1 MKKQNLFF
9 IIGMIICIILLIV
22 LLVIIN
28 ISKPKD
34 DKKKIAEKL
43 ENEFEFFD
51 EKTID
56 IINELN
62 NIKIPRYKIYE
73 KTVNQSDSDI
83 TNSNNSKGGE
93 KQEASQE
100 GNDKTTDI
108 QHENITYSELDPISS
123 LTENS
128 EDVDW
133 NQIAF
138 LFEDIYSNLTTFEI
152 DLNSLQVSGDI
163 INNYKVSLNSLAL
176 SINKKDKKSSMENGF
191 NVYSNLMQLVSLIIN
206 DNYKLS
212 IYNIKL
218 TIINIYTKISL
229 ENNWEES
236 YSILNNL
243 LKNYSIENN
252 DQNKKEK
259 LNKIKLLLDNLENVL
274 ILKDK
279 NVFFMQYKILIQE
292 LQT

>member
-9 IIGMIICIILLIV
+9 IIGMIICIVLLIV

-62 NIKIPRYKIYE
+62 NIKVPRYKIYE

-100 GNDKTTDI
+100 ENDKTTNI
-108 QHENITYSELDPISS
+108 QHDNITYSELDPISS

>member
-9 IIGMIICIILLIV
+9 IIGMIICIVLLIV

-62 NIKIPRYKIYE
+62 NIKVPRYKIYE

-100 GNDKTTDI
+100 ENDKTTNI